1 MHTDEDDEGIIDD
14 ICTDLK
20 RMTTKYSALAR
31 ALRINRSD
39 MDALNDQCANSL
51 NKAQDLLVG
60 VIRLYITQK
69 YNPDYGEPT
78 WKGIVYAVNREN
90 PALARHL
97 AEKHQG
103 MCTCEWLFTL

>member
-1 MHTDEDDEGIIDD
+1 MQIVGVHIDN
-14 ICTDLK
+14 IVPDLK
-20 RMTTKYSALAR
+20 RVATKYSALAL

-39 MDALNDQCANSL
+39 MDVLNLQCANSL

-60 VIRLYITQK
+60 VIALYLDKK

-103 MCTCEWLFTL
+103 EKIFL